1 MWLGATRPSRFSGGK
16 RGKGVGRFEYFSSGG
31 LVTEFANQTAMVDS
45 TKGCWFFS
53 FRFGSGD
60 VSDSG
65 NKLLTVTI
73 EISKGGAQGFLIRGG
88 FAIDDGIE
96 AGFNKALGVSGDRF
110 ANVRELVQ
118 SLASFETAVSS
129 RAAVGAVDLANPFV
143 EILTGFLLIEIDVI
157 SDDRMAKVQPRIRG
171 QNAHAIGKDVG
182 LRGHKERDHGSR
194 VVAVHNKVALA
205 SDCLE

>member
-1 MWLGATRPSRFSGGK
+1 MWLRTTRPCRLGRGK

-65 NKLLTVTI
+65 NKLLTVAI

-96 AGFNKALGVSGDRF
+96 AGFNKGLGVSGDRF

-143 EILTGFLLIEIDVI
+143 EILTGFLLIEVDVV
-157 SDDRMAKVQPRIRG
+157 SDDRMPKVQCRICG
-171 QNAHAIGKDVG
+171 QDAHTIGEDIG
-182 LRGHKERDHGSR
+182 LRRYKERDNGGR
-194 VVAVHNKVALA
+194 IVAMHYKIAVT
-205 SDCLE
+205 SD